1 METAVFPGRYESL
14 ASISEMILQAA
25 QQAGLDSQATY
36 AVQIAVDEACA
47 NIIEH
52 AYGGEGIGDITCT
65 VNPDKSGLTVLL
77 KDTGKPFNPRL
88 IKNPNTRLP
97 LSKRKEGG
105 LGLYFIRSYM
115 DEVIF
120 ESSPD
125 QGNCLTMI
133 KRKETAH

>member
-14 ASISEMILQAA
+14 ASISELILKAA
-25 QQAGLDSQATY
+25 QQAGLDSQAAY

-52 AYGGEGIGDITCT
+52 AYGGEGIGTIVCT
-65 VNPDKSGLTVLL
+65 VDPNSSGLTVVI
-77 KDTGKPFNPRL
+77 KDTGRPFNPKH
-88 IKNPNTRLP
+88 IKKPNIHLP
-97 LSKRKEGG
+97 LAKRKEGG
-105 LGLYFIRSYM
+105 LGLYFIHQYM
-115 DEVIF
+115 DEVHF

-133 KRKETAH
+133 KWKETAD

>member
-14 ASISEMILQAA
+14 ASISELILQAA
-25 QQAGLDSQATY
+25 QQAGLDNQATY

-65 VNPDKSGLTVLL
+65 VDPDPGGLTVVL
-77 KDTGKPFNPRL
+77 KDTGRPFNPKL
-88 IKNPNTRLP
+88 IKNPNTHLS

-105 LGLYFIRSYM
+105 LGLFFIRRYM
-115 DEVIF
+115 DEVHF
-120 ESSPD
+120 EFSPEG
-125 QGNCLTMI
+125 GNCLTMI
-133 KRKETAH
+133 KRKEASD